1 LVTFY
6 IEHRISHCP
15 VVYSHAHKMHHYL
28 HDTTAFDAHIYGFG
42 MNEEFCWILAE
53 TLPCL
58 ASGGLLFPYWLNP
71 FSLYA
76 SWINKSGHTRTA
88 DDNAHIPGGFDPDN
102 FHADHHIFH
111 CANFGW
117 NPLLDFYFGTQGATT
132 KRVERRSW
140 ELRPDPENPEKVI
153 MRVAPMEKEV
163 IDSQAP
169 PLLRRGSSIC
179 IQGVSG
185 SHMATSLNGATGVLN
200 EFDEASGRWIIAL
213 EDGRTRRM
221 KPENI
226 FDANVAADV
235 DLVFNESSALP
246 PGDWRLRTISQ
257 TDLAAKKTA
266 AAGGPW
272 VAMHGVVFDLRI
284 FHQIHPGGPAVLLQY
299 AGSDA
304 TRTFDEIGHSAKGLQ
319 MAKKYAIGRL
329 EGTSMDGFMAE

>member
-1 LVTFY
+1 
-6 IEHRISHCP
+6 
-15 VVYSHAHKMHHYL
+15 M
-28 HDTTAFDAHIYGFG
+28 G
-42 MNEEFCWILAE
+42 
-53 TLPCL
+53 

-71 FSLYA
+71 YVLYV
-76 SWINKSGHTRTA
+76 SWTNKSSHTRTV
-88 DDNAHIPGGFDPDN
+88 DDNAHIPGACDADN
-102 FHADHHIFH
+102 FHADHHTFH
-111 CANFGW
+111 RANFGLST

-132 KRVERRSW
+132 KRVEHRSW
-140 ELRPDPENPEKVI
+140 ELRPDPENSEKVI

-163 IDSQAP
+163 IDTQAP

-185 SHMATSLNGATGVLN
+185 AHMATSLNGATGVLK

-221 KPENI
+221 KPDNI
-226 FDANVAADV
+226 FDANVAAD
-235 DLVFNESSALP
+235 LEPAAAQSSSLP

-257 TDLAAKKTA
+257 TDLVAKKTA

-284 FHQIHPGGPAVLLQY
+284 FHRIHPGGPAVLLQY

-329 EGTSMDGFMAE
+329 EGTPMDGFMAE